1 MQENSGE
8 TKTVWGSKAKSSKA
22 TLKSG
27 RKDREG
33 ILGKGTH
40 RGPTQSQHAQF
51 QQQEAGSLWLKHGA
65 CFVEMGRSR

>member
-40 RGPTQSQHAQF
+40 RNPHKVSMLNSNNRKQV
-51 QQQEAGSLWLKHGA
+51 A
-65 CFVEMGRSR
+65 CG